1 MSYKFLVFALMAL
14 VLAFGTLN
22 VTKGAFAQG
31 DNNWYPGEGVKQNM
45 YVKYQI
51 EDFDTNEKQ
60 PYIMT
65 LYFQQQDQ
73 DGNWIVPAAVETDN
87 GVLNGTLKFSDSM
100 SPLAGGEVPQE
111 MREFVGGY
119 QNSLLWLDA
128 FTTKSAPLALDAGSW
143 GKIAAIGGSEV
154 KPAGKEQLTFAGAQS
169 LCGAPSCETTR
180 ITWHKGVDSNAWVV
194 NEFPFPVK
202 AQTFA
207 DVTTPPAPIQY
218 AYELLETGTG
228 QPAALA
234 GNEQGSKP
242 PLDRTSEDGSHVIL
256 TWDPVDIQAN
266 STVNFGVQLQDVAGN
281 PLQDVAY
288 NFVVKDANG
297 TIIQE
302 FDDQQAPSGNATQQV
317 TFNSTGPMTVSVM
330 RTSVGGMTTG
340 QLVQSADFNIV
351 VVPEFSVS
359 TTLVAVVA
367 VVIGLIAIIMTR
379 TRSSNLGSLLFGAK
393 GPS

>member
-1 MSYKFLVFALMAL
+1 M
-14 VLAFGTLN
+14 
-22 VTKGAFAQG
+22 
-31 DNNWYPGEGVKQNM
+31 
-45 YVKYQI
+45 
-51 EDFDTNEKQ
+51 
-60 PYIMT
+60 
-65 LYFQQQDQ
+65 
-73 DGNWIVPAAVETDN
+73 
-87 GVLNGTLKFSDSM
+87 
-100 SPLAGGEVPQE
+100 
-111 MREFVGGY
+111 
-119 QNSLLWLDA
+119 
-128 FTTKSAPLALDAGSW
+128 
-143 GKIAAIGGSEV
+143 
-154 KPAGKEQLTFAGAQS
+154 
-169 LCGAPSCETTR
+169 
-180 ITWHKGVDSNAWVV
+180 
-194 NEFPFPVK
+194 
-202 AQTFA
+202 
-207 DVTTPPAPIQY
+207 
-218 AYELLETGTG
+218 YELLETGTG

-359 TTLVAVVA
+359 TTIVAVVA